1 MFGDVLSERIA
12 ISYRLSLEAGRA
24 DGVTGSVTADIEE
37 KLTRQVEYL
46 RRELSINQVMIVDDC
61 C

>member
-12 ISYRLSLEAGRA
+12 ISYRLGLEAGRA
-24 DGVTGSVTADIEE
+24 DGVTGSATADIEE

-61 C
+61 